1 MIRINLLPP
10 EITEKRK
17 FEQRL
22 VWVFAAALLVFVVL
36 VLVWSFL
43 AYQVSQKNS
52 VLQSNLDA
60 ANQVRSQAETFKV
73 FELKESELEARKQ
86 TAAMALSQRVEWGR
100 LVNELSLVL
109 PSDAWLTSLDGSEVD
124 GLSMLGQVLDSPDDV
139 PDAGHK
145 AVAKT
150 LVRLSSLDLLYNVWL
165 ENSLKTVNTAA
176 DAPII
181 EFEMSAQVVRPE
193 PVASTAPSSVPAPP
207 TTPAP

>member
-22 VWVFAAALLVFVVL
+22 VWVFAAVLLVFVVL

-43 AYQVSQKNS
+43 AWQVSQKNS
-52 VLQSNLDA
+52 VLQANLDA

-73 FELKESELEARKQ
+73 FELKESELEARKR

-109 PSDAWLTSLDGSEVD
+109 PSDAWLTQLDGSETD

-165 ENSLKTVNTAA
+165 ENSLKTVNTEA
-176 DAPII
+176 DKPII
-181 EFEMSAQVVRPE
+181 EFEMSAEVMRPE
-193 PVASTAPSSVPAPP
+193 PVASTTTSSVPAPP

>member
-73 FELKESELEARKQ
+73 FELKESELEARKR

-109 PSDAWLTSLDGSEVD
+109 PSDAWLTFLDGSEVD

-193 PVASTAPSSVPAPP
+193 PVASTAPSTVPAPP

>member
-22 VWVFAAALLVFVVL
+22 VWVFAAVLLVFVVL

-86 TAAMALSQRVEWGR
+86 TAAVALSQRVEWAR

-124 GLSMLGQVLDSPDDV
+124 GLDLMGQVLDSPDDV

-165 ENSLKTVNTAA
+165 ENSLKTVNSDA

-181 EFEMSAQVVRPE
+181 EFEMSAQVVRPD
-193 PVASTAPSSVPAPP
+193 PVPSIATTSVPAPP

>member
-22 VWVFAAALLVFVVL
+22 VWVFAAGLLVFVVL

-43 AYQVSQKNS
+43 AYQLSQKNS
-52 VLQSNLDA
+52 VLQLNLDA

-109 PSDAWLTSLDGSEVD
+109 PSDAWLTQLDGSEVD

-165 ENSLKTVNTAA
+165 ENSLKTVNTEA
-176 DAPII
+176 DEPII
-181 EFEMSAQVVRPE
+181 EFEMSAKVIRPE
-193 PVASTAPSSVPAPP
+193 PVASTTTTNVPAPP